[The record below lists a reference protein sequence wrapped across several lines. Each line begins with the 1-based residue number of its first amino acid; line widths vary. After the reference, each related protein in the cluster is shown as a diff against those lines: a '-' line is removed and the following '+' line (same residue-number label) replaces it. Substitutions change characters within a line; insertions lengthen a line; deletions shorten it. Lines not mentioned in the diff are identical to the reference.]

1 VNQTLDSNITSSR
14 GKKTGAISFES
25 GHAGPA
31 VLQVLPSLV
40 SGGAERGAVDVAA
53 ALVAAGGKALV
64 ASSGGPLVRELER
77 LKATHIELPMHS
89 KNPFVMRANAR
100 RLEDL
105 IRKHGVDIIHA
116 RSRAPAWSA
125 LMAARRTGA
134 RFVTTFH
141 AAYGTRGPFKRR
153 YNSVMARG
161 ERIIAISQFIA
172 DHARN
177 NYGVD
182 PDRLKVILRG
192 VDLARFDPKQ
202 VTANRMIQLV
212 ERWRLPDDLPI
223 VMLPAR
229 LSRLKGHELL
239 IEALALLGR
248 HDLRCLFVGDLD
260 GHEAYH
266 RHLAHQTTRNDL
278 SEVVQFVGRCD
289 DMPAAY
295 MLADVIVAPSIQPE
309 GFGRVV
315 AEALALGRPVIAS
328 DHGGP
333 REIVTAGETGWLVPP
348 GDPAA
353 LAEALKA
360 ALDMDQVAREA
371 FARRASEYVRRNFT
385 KERMCA
391 ETLAVYYEVMLDGAG
406 REPVMA

>member
-1 VNQTLDSNITSSR
+1 M
-14 GKKTGAISFES
+14 
-25 GHAGPA
+25 
-31 VLQVLPSLV
+31 
-40 SGGAERGAVDVAA
+40 
-53 ALVAAGGKALV
+53 
-64 ASSGGPLVRELER
+64 VRELER
-77 LKATHIELPMHS
+77 IKATHIELPVHS

-100 RLEDL
+100 RLEAL
-105 IRKHGVDIIHA
+105 VREHGVDIIHA

-125 LMAARRTGA
+125 LIAARRTGA

-141 AAYGTRGPFKRR
+141 AAYGMRGPFKRR

-177 NYGVD
+177 IYGAD
-182 PDRLKVILRG
+182 PERVQVILRG
-192 VDLARFDPKQ
+192 VDLERFDPKQ
-202 VTANRMIQLV
+202 VTANRMIQLA

-223 VMLPAR
+223 VMLPGR
-229 LSRLKGHELL
+229 LSRLKGHEVL

-248 HDLRCLFVGDLD
+248 RDLRCLFVGDLA
-260 GHEAYH
+260 GHETYR
-266 RHLAHQTTRNDL
+266 RHLEHQITRHDL
-278 SEVVQFVGRCD
+278 NEVVQFVDRCD

-295 MLADVIVAPSIQPE
+295 MLADVIVAPSVEPE

-328 DHGGP
+328 DHGGA
-333 REIVTAGETGWLVPP
+333 REIVTEGETGWLVPP

-353 LAEALKA
+353 LAKALKV
-360 ALDMDQVAREA
+360 ALDLDQAARETL
-371 FARRASEYVRRNFT
+371 ARRASEYVRRYFT

-391 ETLAVYYEVMLDGAG
+391 ETLAVYYEVMLDGAE